1 MSFID
6 SAAYWSKVNGFD
18 YFEEGR
24 VLEII
29 KINDDEYHAK
39 VKGSKDNVYN
49 IVYYPDYPKKS
60 TCDCPRANGK
70 RVVCKHKVAVFYA
83 LNPDEAQSVRD
94 EREENLRY
102 QEKLE
107 QEFEERH
114 RKRVEEAQKY
124 VDGLSV
130 EEMKRI
136 IIGYRV
142 SEMEEFEEQ
151 FYEDPEEYDYWK

>member
-18 YFEEGR
+18 YFEDGR
-24 VLEII
+24 VLEIK
-29 KINDDEYHAK
+29 KISEEEYHAK
-39 VKGSKDNVYN
+39 VKGSNGNVYN

-83 LNPDEAQSVRD
+83 LNPEEVKAVRD
-94 EREENLRY
+94 EREEAFRM

-107 QEFEERH
+107 QEYEERH
-114 RKRVEEAQKY
+114 RKRVEEARQY
-124 VDGLSV
+124 VESLTV

-142 SEMEEFEEQ
+142 SEMEEIEEQ
-151 FYEDPEEYDYWK
+151 FYEDPDEYDYWR